1 MREIKCPKCGSVF
14 TVDEADY
21 ASIVNQVKNAEFNE
35 EVNRRLQELHER
47 HKTES
52 LLVVAKVEKEYQ
64 DALSQKELSIKEKE
78 ATISQLSNKLN
89 DAEQVK
95 KTEISLAVAEK
106 DKEIGKLKSNLNE
119 NESKLKIA
127 VME

>member
-1 MREIKCPKCGSVF
+1 MKELKCPKCGSVF

-78 ATISQLSNKLN
+78 ATISQLSNKH
-89 DAEQVK
+89 
-95 KTEISLAVAEK
+95 
-106 DKEIGKLKSNLNE
+106 GHG
-119 NESKLKIA
+119 
-127 VME
+127 